1 MLFSEKM
8 DIFSKIFRST
18 LGIDERDYRKPPDEF
33 FSDDHDSNNT
43 VPQPDDLLNY
53 FDQMFANFDKVF
65 GNFGSH
71 FDNLP
76 AIEPEPGEESN
87 SQPGSLRDQMLK
99 EPDSNSQSWRDPRAR
114 QRDENP
120 EAPNFF
126 HRFWSRTPYWNRT
139 IQEKL
144 DTDLDELV
152 KNNGLDALLESDKSI
167 CKPPA
172 RHFSSSFNRF
182 SINTRRTAD
191 GKVEEQRTMTDSEGN
206 ETTVVTRSVD
216 GKTFKQTTTKKRNGE
231 VDVTEDWSNVK
242 PEDQADF
249 KQRWNLFSTPQL
261 EVPPSAGLLKE
272 DTDGG
277 KTESIF
283 EKLFGS
289 KRQK

>member
-1 MLFSEKM
+1 M

-18 LGIDERDYRKPPDEF
+18 FGIDGRDNKKPPDGF
-33 FSDDHDSNNT
+33 FFDDHDGNNT
-43 VPQPDDLLNY
+43 VPQPDDLLSY
-53 FDQMFANFDKVF
+53 FDQVFANFDKVF
-65 GNFGSH
+65 GNFGSN

-76 AIEPEPGEESN
+76 AIEPETGAEFN

-99 EPDSNSQSWRDPRAR
+99 EPDSNSQSWRDRTTG

-126 HRFWSRTPYWNRT
+126 HRFWSQKPYWNRA

-152 KNNGLDALLESDKSI
+152 KNNGLDAILDSDKSV
-167 CKPPA
+167 CPPPA
-172 RHFSSSFNRF
+172 RHFSSGFNRF
-182 SINTRRTAD
+182 SVNTRRTAD
-191 GKVEEQRTMTDSEGN
+191 GKVEEHRTMTDSEGN

-231 VDVTEDWSNVK
+231 VEVTEDWSNVN
-242 PEDQADF
+242 PEDQANF
-249 KQRWNLFSTPQL
+249 KQRWNLFSTPRL
-261 EVPPSAGLLKE
+261 EAPPAAGLLKE

-277 KTESIF
+277 KLDSIF

-289 KRQK
+289 KGQK